1 MYALITNGAV
11 EKFPYSI
18 GLLRKDN
25 PNTSFPKTPT
35 EQTLASFGVYPVRET
50 NPTVGVNQK
59 LQKTWTPE
67 YIGGEWLLNHQAVD
81 MTADEIAERDAVAAK
96 AVRDQR
102 DRLLAETDWVT
113 IKAVDAS
120 SDGLAVQLPQVW
132 MVYRQAL
139 RDITDHVSFPH
150 LQEADWPVKP

>member
-1 MYALITNGAV
+1 MYALITNGQV

-50 NPTVGVNQK
+50 NPTVGENQK

-81 MTADEIAERDAVAAK
+81 MTADEIAERDAVVANG
-96 AVRDQR
+96 VREKR
-102 DRLLAETDWVT
+102 DSLLAETDWVVIMHT
-113 IKAVDAS
+113 EKGTNIPAEME
-120 SDGLAVQLPQVW
+120 L
-132 MVYRQAL
+132 YRQAL
-139 RDITDHVSFPH
+139 RDISNHVNFPH
-150 LQEADWPVKP
+150 LEEADWPVKP

>member
-1 MYALITNGAV
+1 MYALITNGQV

-50 NPTVGVNQK
+50 NPTVGQNQK

-67 YIGGEWLLNHQAVD
+67 YIDGEWLLNHQAVD
-81 MTADEIAERDAVAAK
+81 MTVEEIAGREAVVANG
-96 AVRDQR
+96 VREKR
-102 DRLLAETDWVT
+102 ATLLAATDWTALSDVT
-113 IKAVDAS
+113 MSAEMA
-120 SDGLAVQLPQVW
+120 A
-132 MVYRQAL
+132 YRQAL
-139 RDITDHVSFPH
+139 RDITDHAAFPH
-150 LQEADWPVKP
+150 LAEADWPTKPE